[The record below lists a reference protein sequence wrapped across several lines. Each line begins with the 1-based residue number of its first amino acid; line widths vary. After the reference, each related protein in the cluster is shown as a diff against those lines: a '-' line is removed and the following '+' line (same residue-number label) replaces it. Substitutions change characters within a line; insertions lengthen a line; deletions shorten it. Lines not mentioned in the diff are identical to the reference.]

1 MERRPIGETDIDVSP
16 VALGGWP
23 ITGITSLDV
32 NETDSVATIR
42 ACLDHG
48 INFVDTAYCY
58 GPNGESEKLIRRAL
72 GDRRDEMVVATKA
85 GVHWEPDGRQTHDG
99 HPETLV
105 RECEESLRRLGTD
118 HVELLYLHRPD
129 PDVPVAESAGALRG
143 LMEAGKARCIGVSNF
158 GVEHLEA
165 FHPICPI
172 SAYQPCYNV
181 LQREIEATTLPW
193 CRARGIS
200 VMVYW
205 PLMLGLLAGKLAR
218 DHGYVFGR
226 KKTRRKS
233 ANGKK
238 RQHPLH
244 PVAVLSVA
252 DSGIGMSSD
261 IQSKLFRPFFTT
273 KEDGNGLG
281 LATAKKIIEAQRGRD
296 QRPERTP
303 KRIGVQ
309 RDPPGRLITLS
320 HPEERT

>member
-244 PVAVLSVA
+244 PLRSCQWLTPESVCRQTFSPSCSVPFSRPRKTGT
-252 DSGIGMSSD
+252 DSDSQQPRRSSKPTGAR
-261 IQSKLFRPFFTT
+261 STSRA
-273 KEDGNGLG
+273 N
-281 LATAKKIIEAQRGRD
+281 
-296 QRPERTP
+296 PEKDR
-303 KRIGVQ
+303 
-309 RDPPGRLITLS
+309 S
-320 HPEERT
+320 SA